1 MNSNAKR
8 MISTKRI
15 PFPFLPKT
23 LERMLTEKTTRVK
36 SERKVKMLKIKQK
49 SLPKPEN
56 KISGIWLN

>member
-1 MNSNAKR
+1 M
-8 MISTKRI
+8 